1 MKHNTSTQH
10 VLNFCNQLNLFG
22 ISKTLDYRLTEID
35 SENLDFNEALALLLE
50 DETLYRK
57 NKRFE
62 RLKKSASFSQGAHL
76 ESFDLAVS
84 RGLSKA
90 QLKKLES
97 LEFLDHSQNIII
109 FGPTGVGKSFLAQA
123 IGFKACQQG
132 SETKFFSINKLFLEA
147 EAQSAAG
154 NTLGF
159 LKKIRKQK
167 ILILDDFGLRNYT
180 HEEASLLLDILE
192 ERYQVATTIITSQ
205 IKPLGWADLFED
217 KIIAEAIL
225 DRLINCAH
233 IFEMKGASFRKNH
246 KPKST

>member
-1 MKHNTSTQH
+1 MKHNPSTQNA
-10 VLNFCNQLNLFG
+10 LDFCNQLKLFG

-35 SENLDFNEALALLLE
+35 SENLSFTEALALLLE
-50 DETLYRK
+50 DESLYRK

-62 RLKKSASFSQGAHL
+62 RLKRSASFSQGAYL
-76 ESFDLAVS
+76 ESFDFATN
-84 RGLSKA
+84 RGISKA

-97 LEFLDHSQNIII
+97 LEFLDHSQNIIV

-132 SETKFFSINKLFLEA
+132 METKFFPINKLFLEA
-147 EAQSAAG
+147 EAQAACG

-167 ILILDDFGLRNYT
+167 VLILDDFGLRNYT
-180 HEEASLLLDILE
+180 HPEASLLLDILE

-205 IKPLGWADLFED
+205 IKPLGWKDLFED
-217 KIIAEAIL
+217 QVIAEAIL

-233 IFEMKGASFRKNH
+233 IFELKGGSFRKNH
-246 KPKST
+246 KPKDT